1 MKQILVSLAILLVF
15 SCTDSKEK
23 NSTNEQEQTKEK
35 TTGPKRLNLDSLQ
48 KVKIAI
54 HNSRLDFRK
63 IDSLFKFSQVKTIDK
78 KIKFD
83 IKEYNRL
90 SAEDFF
96 QAFQDS
102 AQYYYD
108 PEFSAAYYYSN
119 QGEWNGFKRYIFVV
133 IDDACC
139 EYYYYTI
146 YDTSGKLT
154 DFFIIEKKGV
164 ELSWEII
171 GTAKFPND
179 STIIKATNDCDASY
193 EGNTRIEDCDSTV
206 VVYHLLKNG
215 KVRST
220 KEFGK
225 RTKTKK

>member
-1 MKQILVSLAILLVF
+1 MKQLLLSLSILLIF
-15 SCTDSKEK
+15 SCTENPQK
-23 NSTNEQEQTKEK
+23 NSIIEKRPAEEK
-35 TTGPKRLNLDSLQ
+35 TAVPKRLNQDSLQ

-63 IDSLFKFSQVKTIDK
+63 IDSLFKFSRIKTIDK

-83 IKEYNRL
+83 MKEYNRL
-90 SAEDFF
+90 SAEEFF
-96 QAFQDS
+96 HAFQDS

-133 IDDACC
+133 IDDVCC
-139 EYYYYTI
+139 EYYYYNM
-146 YDTSGKLT
+146 YDASGKLT
-154 DFFIIEKKGV
+154 DFFIIEKKGA
-164 ELSWEII
+164 ELSWEIA

-179 STIIKATNDCDASY
+179 STIIKATKDCDASY

-206 VVYHLLKNG
+206 VVYHLLKDG

-220 KEFGK
+220 KQYGQ

>member
-1 MKQILVSLAILLVF
+1 MKRILFSLSILLIF
-15 SCTDSKEK
+15 SCTENPQK
-23 NSTNEQEQTKEK
+23 NTSNEQGHAEEK
-35 TTGPKRLNLDSLQ
+35 KAEPKRLNQDSLQ

-54 HNSRLDFRK
+54 HNSRLDFKK
-63 IDSLFKFSQVKTIDK
+63 IDSLFKFSRIKNINK

-83 IKEYNRL
+83 MKEYNRL
-90 SAEDFF
+90 SAEEFF

-119 QGEWNGFKRYIFVV
+119 QGEWNGYKRYIFVLM
-133 IDDACC
+133 DDVCC
-139 EYYYYTI
+139 EYYYYNI
-146 YDTSGKLT
+146 YDTLGKLVNSVV
-154 DFFIIEKKGV
+154 IEKDGDEGGWTIV
-164 ELSWEII
+164 

-193 EGNTRIEDCDSTV
+193 EGNTRIEDCDSTI
-206 VVYHLLKNG
+206 VVYHLLKDG

-220 KEFGK
+220 KQYGQK
-225 RTKTKK
+225 TKTKK